1 MENRIKTKREILLKV
16 QNNEISPEE
25 AYKLLLD
32 EKEQQKKVLEASQTK
47 SNVVLYK
54 NVWKKKDAIAK
65 LSWDGKER
73 ISVYGSAKWE
83 LPFCNDF
90 QNVQFFS
97 IDRVMEENPVSI
109 SSEKLVY
116 LWDTDSAIKEENREN
131 QHSVYEAALKE
142 IDRIRELVQKIHEN
156 PGCKVCYI
164 MYPCK
169 GLDTNPYA
177 SCLRGFTKSLKRVIP
192 QLEVRVIGID
202 NMDNCTA
209 IVEKEFKSDSEG
221 QEICYIGQE
230 RYVKTVEK
238 VNALEKKEIALKE
251 RGVYLITGG
260 AGGLGRIFASHLL
273 NDYHAT
279 VIITGR
285 KKENE
290 EIQTFISKQPSGKC
304 VYMQTDVTSLADT
317 IACIDKIIMDYGKL
331 DGVIHATGVSDEIDV
346 FSKDREQFHRILEP
360 KIKGLT
366 TLEKA
371 LSNVNLDFIA
381 AFSSTSA
388 ILGDFGQCDY
398 AIANCFMDSFMQN
411 TDETLMK
418 DTRIGKRICINWPMW
433 REGGMHSKQNPEGE
447 KLYLKT
453 SGLSYLETEDGVKIF
468 DDILS
473 SNESQVIVMC
483 GEEEKADKILLEKHT
498 GKEEHIVNREIPK
511 EIPKEKTGKKITL
524 QEIQNKVTAIAAELI
539 DLPVERYDETE
550 NFGEYGY
557 DSITLKELADKIGEE
572 FQIELPQ
579 TVFFAYSNVS
589 DLCKYLWDEF
599 GTVICTAEKQD
610 NEKEEQIE
618 QPMKQSKEQ
627 IKTDLQETAQN
638 RYDAKEYESAVAIIG
653 ASGIFPGAANL
664 DEFWDNLRNGVDG
677 IVEIPKERW
686 DSAKYYCADDMS
698 GNYIKTKRGGFIQDV
713 DKFDAPF
720 FHISPL
726 EAEMMDPQQRL
737 YLQEVWKSIE
747 TSGYKASALSGRQIG
762 VFTGVQFSDY
772 QQLIFEQ
779 MSEVHPLVGTGNSHA
794 MISNRVSYFLNLKGP
809 SEAIDTA
816 CSGSLVA
823 VHRAIDSIRNGES
836 EMAIAGG
843 VSLMLSPANLLG
855 AGKMGILSPDGK
867 CKTFDKSANGYGKGE
882 GVGAVLLKPLKQ
894 AIKDK
899 DCIWAI
905 IRNSSEMHGGRANS
919 LTAPNS
925 SSQAALI
932 TKAYTDAKIPPET
945 IAYVEAHGTGT
956 ALGDPVEIDGLKM
969 AFDQMYKLEN
979 KKMNQ
984 AGYCGLGSVKSNI
997 GHLEPAS
1004 GIAGIMKVILSFQHK
1019 VLPKTIHLHDVNPL
1033 IEIND
1038 SPFYFVTETK
1048 DWKHLVSDNGE
1059 LIPYRAGVSSFGFGG
1074 AYAHVVLE
1082 EFISEQK
1089 QDRTDFSD
1097 AIIPLSAQNK
1107 ESLMS
1112 YVREMKEYL
1121 KKNLSTDLYNM
1132 SYTLIDGRENMKEK
1146 VIFIGSEAATFV
1158 SQMEEFLAN
1167 GGKQSSFDGKD
1178 EGVVRIAQDWKN
1190 NNMKAMEQLPYWNQS
1205 QKMVLPVYPFEKKSY
1220 WLHGDKVENLN
1231 DRITSSLTVLADS
1244 NVSTLEEQLYKK
1256 TFYGTEYY
1264 LAAHGQMFPAGLYLE
1279 MPRECGELAIPQG
1292 KVAALEDVQ
1301 ILSPVTILENQDKEV
1316 FVKLIPEKEF
1326 VWYELFTYGLEYKRI
1341 MHAKGKLYYEL
1352 GFSNPERIDVKAC
1365 LQHMNGGGKEAKD
1378 YYQKLEERG
1387 QKTGMALQTMKEF
1400 YCNADEALVKISE
1413 DMSLCE
1419 ATKECL
1425 FHPACF
1431 DGGIHGILTWIQKQN
1446 QDDTIVHLLKTIGKV
1461 SIFNSDSNPVY
1472 GYLQKTGESYSIS
1485 YLDGDGAVIWKAEGV
1500 LFASIENRVSTKSK
1514 NISKQSES
1522 EENLAEVFSSFLN
1535 EVTGC
1540 IEAVLH
1546 MSSGSVQE
1554 DSELALLGLD
1564 SLTYTQL
1571 SDEMNRMY
1579 KLQITPALFF
1589 GNSTPKDIAES
1600 VYDECKEQIDNYYM
1614 NEVPVQ
1620 SANVQI
1626 AKEHSKE
1633 EKDDKVIEHVTGP
1646 RFLTK
1651 QVTAKEEGPEPVAI
1665 VGICGKFPQSE
1676 DLIEYWN
1683 NLYARKDLV
1692 TEIPED
1698 RWDWRDY
1705 YGKADMV
1712 KMKTPYKWGGFMKN
1726 IDGFDAGFFN
1736 ISPMEAEMMDP
1747 QARLILETV
1756 WKAIEDAGYRPS
1768 SLSGTATGLY
1778 IGVTNEDY
1786 KDILLQNNML
1796 AIMTP
1801 SLIAN
1806 RISFLLNLR
1815 GPSEPVD
1822 TACSSAL
1829 VALHKAVESIQYG
1842 RCEMAI
1848 AGGVNVIASPNLYI
1862 SQGTY
1867 GMLSKEGKCKT
1878 FDEDADGYVRGEGV
1892 GAVLLKPLSRA
1903 VKDKDHIY
1911 AVIRGISINHGGHGS
1926 SLTAPNSTAQAEV
1939 IVDAVKRSGVDPA
1952 TIQYIESHGT
1962 GTSLGDPVEI
1972 EGLKK
1977 AYKVLLKGQTIK
1989 EHSIGI
1995 GAVKTNI
2002 GHLESASGMAS
2013 LMKVLLCL
2021 KNKKFLPLIHFN
2033 KLNSYIS
2040 LDRTPFYIM
2049 DKEAKWDAITDE
2061 KHNKIPRRAAI
2072 SAFGMGGVNA
2082 HIVLE
2087 EHEQEKI
2094 VECKNRRNLYV
2105 FSAKTKESLMKIIE
2119 KTYEYLDNCH
2129 NDADTSEGNVNVSE
2143 ELLETIHSICAA
2155 LLKVD
2160 VDELD
2165 VNESLY
2171 EAGFDLMKREQLFE
2185 TLEQNYQITIDRSK
2199 ISICDTVKTISE
2211 SIYENGKTRVDA
2223 YSKKTVDKKDGTSV
2237 NMDSLAYTLQNGR
2250 EQFQVKAA
2258 FIASS
2263 LEELLQKM
2271 NGFIHQDSQGNGE
2284 YYSWQQTDNDGSPA
2298 LFKSK
2303 EGKQLVERLV
2313 MECDLEQIAKLWLQ
2327 DVEIPWTLL
2336 YEEIPYRMSLPT
2348 YQFSDKRYWVNDRVV
2363 NPPADFKKES
2373 REHVQAQIEETEL
2386 SDEELMDVLHNVE
2399 NGVIDGTLAAALLE
2413 GKNYL

>member
-25 AYKLLLD
+25 AYRLLLD
-32 EKEQQKKVLEASQTK
+32 EKEQQKNVLKVSQTN

-54 NVWKKKDAIAK
+54 NVWKKKDAIEK
-65 LSWDGKER
+65 LSWDEKEC
-73 ISVYGSAKWE
+73 ISVYGSTKWE
-83 LPFCNDF
+83 LSFRNYF
-90 QNVQFFS
+90 QNIQFFS
-97 IDRVMEENPVSI
+97 NDKVEEANSVYILSD
-109 SSEKLVY
+109 KLVY
-116 LWDTDSAIKEENREN
+116 LWNTDSAIKEDNRGN

-142 IDRIRELVQKIHEN
+142 IDRIREMFQKIHEN
-156 PGCKVCYI
+156 PGCKICYI
-164 MYPCK
+164 IYPCT

-177 SCLRGFTKSLKRVIP
+177 SCLRGFTKSLNRVMP

-202 NMDNCTA
+202 NMENCTA
-209 IVEKEFKSDSEG
+209 ILEKEFKSDSEG

-238 VNALEKKEIALKE
+238 VNALRKNETVIKE

-260 AGGLGRIFASHLL
+260 AGGLGRIFASHLM

-290 EIQTFISKQPSGKC
+290 EIQTFITKQPSGKC
-304 VYMQTDVTSLADT
+304 VYMQTDVTSMADT

-331 DGVIHATGVSDEIDV
+331 DGVIHASGVSDEISV

-371 LSNVNLDFIA
+371 LSNVKLDFIA

-411 TDETLMK
+411 TEKTLMK
-418 DTRIGKRICINWPMW
+418 DNRIGKRICINWPMW

-453 SGLSYLETEDGVKIF
+453 SGLSYLETEDGIKIF

-483 GEEEKADKILLEKHT
+483 GEEEKTDRILLENNT
-498 GKEEHIVNREIPK
+498 VREEHIVNREIPK
-511 EIPKEKTGKKITL
+511 EKTGQKISL
-524 QEIQNKVTAIAAELI
+524 EEIQEKVTAIAAELI
-539 DLPVERYDETE
+539 DLPVERYDVTE

-579 TVFFAYSNVS
+579 TVFFAYSNVLE
-589 DLCKYLWDEF
+589 LCQYLWNEF
-599 GTVICTAEKQD
+599 GTVIYAGNKQD

-618 QPMKQSKEQ
+618 QPKEQ
-627 IKTDLQETAQN
+627 IKIDLEETTQN

-664 DEFWDNLRNGVDG
+664 DEFWENLRDGVDG

-713 DKFDAPF
+713 DKFDASF

-747 TSGYKASALSGRQIG
+747 TAGYKASALSGRQIG

-823 VHRAIDSIRNGES
+823 VHRAIDSIRSGES

-855 AGKMGILSPDGK
+855 AGKMGILSPDGT

-882 GVGAVLLKPLKQ
+882 GVGAVLLKPLQQ
-894 AIKDK
+894 AVKDK

-945 IAYVEAHGTGT
+945 ISYVEAHGTGT

-984 AGYCGLGSVKSNI
+984 YGYCGLGSVKSNI

-1019 VLPKTIHLHDVNPL
+1019 VLPKTIHLQEVNPL
-1033 IEIND
+1033 IEIKD

-1048 DWKHLVSDNGE
+1048 DWKHLVDEQGE

-1082 EFISEQK
+1082 EYISEQK
-1089 QDRTDFSD
+1089 QERTDFSD
-1097 AIIPLSAQNK
+1097 VLIPLSAQNK

-1121 KKNLSTDLYNM
+1121 QRNLSTDLYNM

-1146 VIFIGSEAATFV
+1146 VIFIDSEAASLV
-1158 SQMEEFLAN
+1158 NQMEEFLAS

-1178 EGVVRIAQDWKN
+1178 ENIVRIAQEWKN
-1190 NNMKAMEQLPYWNQS
+1190 NNMEAMERLSYWNAS

-1220 WLHGDKVENLN
+1220 WLHGDKVDNSN

-1292 KVAALEDVQ
+1292 KVVLLEDVQ
-1301 ILSPVTILENQDKEV
+1301 IISPVTILENQDKEV
-1316 FVKLIPEKEF
+1316 FVKLIPEKEA
-1326 VWYELFTYGLEYKRI
+1326 VWYELFTYGLEYKKI
-1341 MHAKGKLYYEL
+1341 MHAKGKLYYDL
-1352 GFSNPERIDVKAC
+1352 SLANPERIDIKER
-1365 LQHMNGGGKEAKD
+1365 LKHMTGGEKEAQD
-1378 YYQKLEERG
+1378 YYLKLEERG
-1387 QKTGMALQTMKEF
+1387 QKTGEALQTMKEF
-1400 YCNADEALVKISE
+1400 YCNDDEALVKISE
-1413 DMSLCE
+1413 DMALCE
-1419 ATKECL
+1419 TTKECL

-1431 DGGIHGILTWIQKQN
+1431 DGGIHGILTWMQKQK
-1446 QDDTIVHLLKTIGKV
+1446 QDDTIVYLLKSLGKV
-1461 SIFNSDSNPVY
+1461 SIFNGDSNPVY

-1485 YLDGDGAVIWKAEGV
+1485 YLDGDGEVIWKAEGV
-1500 LFASIENRVSTKSK
+1500 LFASIEKKVNTTKK
-1514 NISKQSES
+1514 ILSKQPES
-1522 EENLAEVFSSFLN
+1522 EQDSEEVLSNFVN

-1546 MSSGSVQE
+1546 MSSGSVKE

-1571 SDEMNRMY
+1571 SDEMNRIY

-1600 VYDECKEQIDNYYM
+1600 VYDECKEQIDKYYK
-1614 NEVPVQ
+1614 NEVHVQ
-1620 SANVQI
+1620 NANVQI
-1626 AKEHSKE
+1626 AEDNCREEKE
-1633 EKDDKVIEHVTGP
+1633 EKVIEHVAGP
-1646 RFLTK
+1646 RFLSK

-1683 NLYARKDLV
+1683 NLYERKDLV

-1698 RWDWRDY
+1698 RWNWRDY
-1705 YGKADMV
+1705 YGKADME

-1726 IDGFDAGFFN
+1726 IDGFDPGFFN

-1892 GAVLLKPLSRA
+1892 GAVLLKPLSKA
-1903 VKDKDHIY
+1903 VQDKDNIY
-1911 AVIRGISINHGGHGS
+1911 AVIRGTSINHGGHGS

-1939 IVDAVKRSGVDPA
+1939 IVDAVRRSGVDPA

-1977 AYKVLLKGQTIK
+1977 AYKVLLKGQPIK

-2021 KNKKFLPLIHFN
+2021 KNKKLLPLIHFN
-2033 KLNSYIS
+2033 KLNSYIN
-2040 LDRTPFYIM
+2040 LDSTPFYIM
-2049 DKEAKWDAITDE
+2049 DKETKWDAITDE

-2087 EHEQEKI
+2087 EYEQTEI
-2094 VECKNRRNLYV
+2094 VECKNRRNIYV

-2119 KTYEYLDNCH
+2119 KTYEYLENCH
-2129 NDADTSEGNVNVSE
+2129 NYDDTSDGIMNVNE
-2143 ELLETIHSICAA
+2143 DLFKTIHSICAT

-2160 VDELD
+2160 VDELEI
-2165 VNESLY
+2165 NESLY
-2171 EAGFDLMKREQLFE
+2171 EDGFDLMKREQLIE
-2185 TLEQNYQITIDRSK
+2185 TLEQKYQITIDKSK

-2211 SIYENGKTRVDA
+2211 SIYQNDKTKIDA
-2223 YSKKTVDKKDGTSV
+2223 YYEKTVEKMDSNSV

-2258 FIASS
+2258 FIASN

-2271 NGFIHQDSQGNGE
+2271 KAFIHQDSQENGE
-2284 YYSWQQTDNDGSPA
+2284 YYSEQQSDNDGSPA

-2303 EGKQLVERLV
+2303 EGKQLVEKLV
-2313 MECDLEQIAKLWLQ
+2313 LERDLEEIAKLWLQ

-2336 YEEIPYRMSLPT
+2336 YEKIPYKMSLPT
-2348 YQFSDKRYWVNDRVV
+2348 YQFSDKRYWIKDRVV
-2363 NPPADFKKES
+2363 NVPADCQEEPKEN
-2373 REHVQAQIEETEL
+2373 VQDQIEDTEL
-2386 SDEELMDVLHNVE
+2386 SDEELMDVLNNVE